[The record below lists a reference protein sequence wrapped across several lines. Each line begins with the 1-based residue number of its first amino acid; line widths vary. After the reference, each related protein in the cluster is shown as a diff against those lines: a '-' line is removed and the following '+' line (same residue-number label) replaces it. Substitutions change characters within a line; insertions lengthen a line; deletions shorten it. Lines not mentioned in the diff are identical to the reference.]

1 MIWNVHGHDLY
12 LLISWLA
19 ARHSSSNECFL
30 FEPDAANWLATALE
44 WLVVPTPVVAPAEAP
59 RPILA
64 KTADDW
70 SEDLLC
76 PGDTAEPVDKAQVW
90 QLISC
95 HNSIIGKSLN
105 NFVEILKTRQKRFA
119 KHTAVQ
125 SYRLRLFVIVCGE
138 RVWSSKVILRATAV
152 SCQQRRTAVKTFQ
165 NAC

>member
-1 MIWNVHGHDLY
+1 MNVLNWNIVLNYLFETVNWLWSENGHSHDLY

-44 WLVVPTPVVAPAEAP
+44 WLEVPTPGVAPAEAP

-95 HNSIIGKSLN
+95 HNSIIGKTLN
-105 NFVEILKTRQKRFA
+105 NFVEILKKRNL
-119 KHTAVQ
+119 HN
-125 SYRLRLFVIVCGE
+125 SY
-138 RVWSSKVILRATAV
+138 WPSHILGST
-152 SCQQRRTAVKTFQ
+152 QFEIKG
-165 NAC
+165 